1 MIAAQMYNLAG
12 LFPSFVYECFDITQL
27 RRMNMYL
34 RKKSIFCA
42 STLAAAILAA
52 QAFAATN
59 FTQTNLVADVAG
71 VAAVTD
77 PNLVGTWGI
86 SESSGRPAL
95 FGCLTPRAEPQRSIP

>member
-1 MIAAQMYNLAG
+1 
-12 LFPSFVYECFDITQL
+12 
-27 RRMNMYL
+27 MYL

-42 STLAAAILAA
+42 STLAATILAA

-86 SESSGRPAL
+86 SESSGSP
-95 FGCLTPRAEPQRSIP
+95 FWISGHS